1 MRRRHARELVMKSL
15 YQRDVGQGRPADTLR
30 YLCEEEKP
38 EPEVAAFAER
48 LLQGVME
55 NLQDV
60 DRRIA
65 DYARDWRLE
74 RLANVDRNILRLGV
88 YELLNQPET
97 PPSVAIS
104 EAVEMAKI
112 YGGPESGK
120 FVNGVLG
127 QMARD
132 HAAQGAQ
139 S

>member
-1 MRRRHARELVMKSL
+1 MVMKAL
-15 YQRDVGQGRPADTLR
+15 YQRDVGQGRPAETLR
-30 YLCEEEKP
+30 YLCEEEAA

-48 LLQGVME
+48 LLQGVLD
-55 NLQDV
+55 NLPDV

-65 DYARDWRLE
+65 SYARDWRLE

-88 YELLNQPET
+88 YELFHLPET

-104 EAVEMAKI
+104 EAVEMAKV
-112 YGGPESGK
+112 YGGPESAK

-132 HAAQGAQ
+132 LAAQGAQ
-139 S
+139 G

>member
-1 MRRRHARELVMKSL
+1 MRRRQARELVMKAL
-15 YQRDVGQGRPADTLR
+15 YQRDVGQGAPFDTLR
-30 YLCEEEKP
+30 YLCEEDAP
-38 EPEVAAFAER
+38 EAETAAFAER
-48 LLQGVME
+48 LLTGVLE
-55 NLQDV
+55 QLVDV

-65 DYARDWRLE
+65 GYARDWRIE

-88 YELLNQPET
+88 YELFHLPET

-127 QMARD
+127 QMVRD
-132 HAAQGAQ
+132 RTAQQVQ